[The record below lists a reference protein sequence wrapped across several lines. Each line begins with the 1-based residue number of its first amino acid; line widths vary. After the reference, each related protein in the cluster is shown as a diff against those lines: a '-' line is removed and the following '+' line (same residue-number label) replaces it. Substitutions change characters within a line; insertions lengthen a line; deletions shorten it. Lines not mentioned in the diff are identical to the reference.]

1 MIQVPTPIAL
11 ATALEEVRGG
21 TENLPENNEEA
32 IRAWVASS
40 LAQSGLREDA
50 YGLDAFEVGEETP
63 LNTAFRVTL
72 HGEDGVAGGSDD
84 VTVNFLA
91 GGGIDVGGSARAIL
105 EKGAAQIEEQ
115 FRSNGE
121 TLPVTAEGAKVVGE
135 LLDPWGKPIQ
145 YRMVNRNTFRLTSLG
160 ADGAYMTPSDQ
171 VLTVSISRPS
181 LDAGKKDKPLTW
193 REKQILA
200 IYGEEGQKQI
210 DRERGGV
217 PTLEMN
223 VFMVGGQTNLEGED
237 YFWFFTKVMLG
248 TAMLLFWWHFYREKT
263 YLQEGPAA

>member
-1 MIQVPTPIAL
+1 M
-11 ATALEEVRGG
+11 
-21 TENLPENNEEA
+21 
-32 IRAWVASS
+32 
-40 LAQSGLREDA
+40 
-50 YGLDAFEVGEETP
+50 
-63 LNTAFRVTL
+63 
-72 HGEDGVAGGSDD
+72 
-84 VTVNFLA
+84 
-91 GGGIDVGGSARAIL
+91 
-105 EKGAAQIEEQ
+105 
-115 FRSNGE
+115 
-121 TLPVTAEGAKVVGE
+121 VGE

-217 PTLEMN
+217 PTPEMN
-223 VFMVGGQTNLEGED
+223 RSFMVGGQTNLEGED

-248 TAMLLFWWHFYREKT
+248 TAMLFILVAYFYREKT
-263 YLQEGPAA
+263 YLQEEGPAA